1 MSTLRLLILVILVAT
16 LGAAESLGQR
26 QGVTRGGG
34 STSTSR
40 PLSSTVLASW
50 SSHWSNA
57 DGGTMALL
65 VLWRGSPGWF
75 TRGGSSGGSGAGGG
89 SSGAGGSGGNYS
101 YQWLSQ
107 GGLTFSI
114 EFDLERK
121 IVKLLNREFDLTQS
135 NVVLV
140 DRVDASDG
148 PTIAGARWVEPGADA
163 APAAADAIE
172 ATIKRSPEL
181 FDYLQCH
188 VPPPVPPAS
197 IPPEAHAMVT
207 SMIAAMCERMRP

>member
-1 MSTLRLLILVILVAT
+1 MSRFLAASILVAT
-16 LGAAESLGQR
+16 IGAAESLGHGR
-26 QGVTRGGG
+26 GVTRGGG

-40 PLSSTVLASW
+40 PLSSTVFASW

-75 TRGGSSGGSGAGGG
+75 ARGGSSGGSGGGG

-101 YQWLSQ
+101 YQWLSE

-121 IVKLLNREFDLTQS
+121 IVKLLNREFDLTHV

-148 PTIAGARWVEPGADA
+148 PTIAGARWVEPGSDV

-188 VPPPVPPAS
+188 VPPPDPPAS
-197 IPPEAHAMVT
+197 IPPEAHAMIT